1 MLKVT
6 DLTHFLYVKILHVL
20 SLIIIIIF
28 ILHAATLLHSSTCV
42 MYLPSD
48 RRNSAVGL
56 AVSHMAQHACDIFS
70 FLGTSRFAPRTQ
82 TAFP

>member
-48 RRNSAVGL
+48 CRNSAVT
-56 AVSHMAQHACDIFS
+56 HC
-70 FLGTSRFAPRTQ
+70 
-82 TAFP
+82 